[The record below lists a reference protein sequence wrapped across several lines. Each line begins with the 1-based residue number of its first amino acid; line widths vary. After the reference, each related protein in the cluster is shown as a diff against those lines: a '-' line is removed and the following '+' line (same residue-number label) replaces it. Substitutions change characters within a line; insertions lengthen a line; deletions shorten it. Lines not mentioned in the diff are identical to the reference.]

1 MLPAATIAGMLPP
14 QRSRSQYLSPIDELF
29 LFYLAVRPG
38 YVYKCQSDR
47 PNLLSYS
54 PTIHISPYIFPYPPA
69 MSDTWKIAPIS
80 KPLLTWGSSSN
91 NGARD
96 RRCLTCRI
104 ELLTGEKPGFCC
116 GPDGKHFSAVKRLP
130 PFPDQF
136 ETFLRSRDISKLS
149 RKPNL
154 IFSFASMESTHAFP
168 TPGNPSFVAV
178 ADRKSTRLNSSHSE
192 ISRMPS
198 SA

>member
-1 MLPAATIAGMLPP
+1 
-14 QRSRSQYLSPIDELF
+14 
-29 LFYLAVRPG
+29 
-38 YVYKCQSDR
+38 
-47 PNLLSYS
+47 
-54 PTIHISPYIFPYPPA
+54 
-69 MSDTWKIAPIS
+69 MSETWKIAPIS

-96 RRCLTCRI
+96 RRCSTCRI

-116 GPDGKHFSAVKRLP
+116 GPDSKHFSAVKRLP

-149 RKPNL
+149 RKLNL

-168 TPGNPSFVAV
+168 TPRNPSFVAV
-178 ADRKSTRLNSSHSE
+178 AGRVFHRIRSTEEDKTAVRWMLYDGFEDLSMPHRSKT
-192 ISRMPS
+192 RDVPS
-198 SA
+198 SWVCAVRNALLEHNPFVSEVLSVHNLRAQQPHQFASASIVVQDSGCC